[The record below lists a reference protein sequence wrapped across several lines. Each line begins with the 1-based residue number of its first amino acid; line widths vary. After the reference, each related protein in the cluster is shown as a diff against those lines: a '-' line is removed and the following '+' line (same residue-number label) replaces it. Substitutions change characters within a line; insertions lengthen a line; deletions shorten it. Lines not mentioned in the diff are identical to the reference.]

1 MSGKIFT
8 DEIVFIVMDKNMVIF
23 LVMWIIVASANM
35 SALNNDDGN
44 SWQEIR
50 TIAAEGSNDGQFWA
64 KNLGQVHSGW
74 CNPENAIN
82 VAN

>member
-1 MSGKIFT
+1 
-8 DEIVFIVMDKNMVIF
+8 MVIF

-50 TIAAEGSNDGQFWA
+50 TIAAGGSNDGQFWA

-74 CNPENAIN
+74 CNPENVIN